1 MKDFTVNNIIVNPF
15 SLKKIEFWA
24 ATTIF
29 VFAVFFLS
37 TDLHSP
43 TEYYFEQAR
52 IPFNYYEDYFFP
64 QLIKYILLYGAFLL
78 FNFKVLPTLIQKR
91 LLFLNFFSIVLTFVT
106 IGVIFG
112 IADTYEK
119 NYLFNRY
126 NNEQETYNLI
136 FRNSFRYSLWLILM
150 FGFYSVTKYF
160 GLYLLSNSEAIQS
173 KYRILT
179 RDGLAAF
186 VLWMVSM
193 FLLMIMGADGEVIV
207 GWGILI
213 PCAIL
218 LYCYSFY
225 ALIPKALTRKNPF
238 RAYLLSCIIVV
249 VPSMVPVWL
258 VGLFLTQQEE
268 TALAIGFMNV
278 PFQLLLTVPLSWVL
292 FKRQMQGNEELFV
305 LKKELG
311 RSAANLDF
319 LRSQINPHFLFN
331 ALNTLYGTAL
341 QENSERTAQGI
352 QMLGDMMR
360 FMLHENHQSKILLSR
375 EIEYMRNYI
384 DLQSLRTANS
394 PGITIQTK
402 IEDVLAQK
410 FIAPMLLIPFVENA
424 FKHGISL
431 KHKSWIRITLHC
443 EQDKLFF
450 DVYNSTHAKQESDPE
465 KDKSG
470 VGLSNVKQRLAL
482 LYPGKHDLVI
492 RETAEEYFVHLTLN
506 L

>member
-1 MKDFTVNNIIVNPF
+1 MLKSISDKPF
-15 SLKKIEFWA
+15 SLKKVEFWA
-24 ATTIF
+24 ATTIY

-37 TDLHSP
+37 TSSHSSNQ
-43 TEYYFEQAR
+43 YLFEEAR

-64 QLIKYILLYGAFLL
+64 QLIKYTLLYLAFLL
-78 FNFKVLPTLIQKR
+78 LNFRVAPQLIQKEK
-91 LLFLNFFSIVLTFVT
+91 LWQNVFLIVITFLA
-106 IGVIFG
+106 IGLVFG
-112 IADTYEK
+112 IADTYAQ

-126 NNEQETYNLI
+126 GNEQETYNVI
-136 FRNSFRYSLWLILM
+136 FRNSYRYTLWLLLM
-150 FGFYSVTKYF
+150 FGFYSVIKSVA
-160 GLYLLSNSEAIQS
+160 LYLLSNSEAIQS

-179 RDGLAAF
+179 RDALAAF
-186 VLWMVSM
+186 VLWMVGL
-193 FLLMIMGADGEVIV
+193 FLLMIIGAEGEIILSWAVIV
-207 GWGILI
+207 

-225 ALIPKALTRKNPF
+225 ALIPKSLNRKYPF
-238 RAYLLSCIIVV
+238 WAYLLKAALI
-249 VPSMVPVWL
+249 L
-258 VGLFLTQQEE
+258 
-268 TALAIGFMNV
+268 ALAFLPISLLLLLLIQDEEAAFGVSFFNV
-278 PFQLLLTVPLSWVL
+278 VFQLLITVPLSWVL
-292 FKRQMQGNEELFV
+292 FKRQMQGTEELFV

-311 RSAANLDF
+311 RSNANLDF

-341 QENSERTAQGI
+341 QEDAERTAQGI

-360 FMLHENHQSKILLSR
+360 FMLHENHQPKILLSR

-384 DLQSLRTANS
+384 DLQLLRTSAS
-394 PGITIQTK
+394 PDIVIQTN
-402 IEDVLAQK
+402 IEDVVDDK

-431 KHKSWIRITLHC
+431 KNKSWIRVTLYC

-450 DVYNSTHAKQESDPE
+450 DVYNSNHPKSAQDTE

-470 VGLSNVKQRLAL
+470 IGLINVKQRLAL
-482 LYPGKHDLVI
+482 LYPERHELII
-492 RETAEEYFVHLTLN
+492 RDTTTEYFVHLTLQ